1 MSSASGLKY
10 ADPAE
15 VPGLSANTFLAEAG
29 PTSNTPTRFRSAGAA
44 GSSKPG
50 SHTNRTSLEPPQSRA
65 PTETV
70 AGRDGR
76 NSGVAPDRTAG
87 TNPNA
92 TLATVTSPTTRGPG
106 RTFRPAI
113 IARLP
118 TLRRAGSTAPLPPT
132 RAHHDSIRI
141 QIVCA
146 NRIAASRELARDF
159 SVWGVPYRH
168 FGDTHMGMF
177 AAFFWIS
184 FPSSRQSPV
193 AMPFTATSRA
203 AGSECRTR
211 RRSSRRPRC

>member
-1 MSSASGLKY
+1 
-10 ADPAE
+10 
-15 VPGLSANTFLAEAG
+15 
-29 PTSNTPTRFRSAGAA
+29 
-44 GSSKPG
+44 
-50 SHTNRTSLEPPQSRA
+50 SLEPPQSRA

-76 NSGVAPDRTAG
+76 NSGVASDGTAG

-92 TLATVTSPTTRGPG
+92 TLATVTSPITRGRE

-159 SVWGVPYRH
+159 SVWGVPYRLRGH
-168 FGDTHMGMF
+168 AHGHVCRIFLDQFSVVEAIARCYAFYGDV
-177 AAFFWIS
+177 AR
-184 FPSSRQSPV
+184 SR
-193 AMPFTATSRA
+193 
-203 AGSECRTR
+203 
-211 RRSSRRPRC
+211 